1 MTWPARFRSLRFR
14 STQITLALPP
24 PCLVRGRKIR
34 FKARLWTLELKESV
48 NHLDRIIN
56 MTGKSRISIC
66 MK

>member
-1 MTWPARFRSLRFR
+1 MASPISQPKVPLNSNHASVATSVPG
-14 STQITLALPP
+14 
-24 PCLVRGRKIR
+24 RGRTIR
-34 FKARLWTLELKESV
+34 FGARLWTLELKESV